1 MDGGL
6 LPSRLRVQRAGNRR
20 LPSKTRIARL
30 RQTQTTLAIRTSA
43 PRICLRQDLLARPAQ
58 YIAGRLFQALQQRL
72 IRPDD
77 AELRVVRQNHIEDGI
92 EGVRPLLLRAC
103 HLLLQPQILHRH
115 SQLPRRR
122 FQKLQFFPPVP
133 TTVRA
138 RQRQHSDRRLF
149 SLYRQQHHMMNTVLP
164 QLPPLHLRHLREFHH
179 HRSVFA
185 ENTCLG
191 FTRPSLP
198 KGAQKFSRQAGVLR
212 GHHALADHP
221 LEPRRFRSHHRLQ
234 SFQRGLHHGRM
245 ILAARNGDAQPVQH
259 RQPARAQPQ
268 VLQHHHQQARP
279 KHRLRQ

>member
-1 MDGGL
+1 MRYFSSAI
-6 LPSRLRVQRAGNRR
+6 SRAVVSCTTWMVAFCPPGSRVQRTGNRR

-92 EGVRPLLLRAC
+92 GRCSPTAAASVSPAPAAADSPPPFPASAPPFPETPVLPAC
-103 HLLLQPQILHRH
+103 ADDG
-115 SQLPRRR
+115 PRTPAPA
-122 FQKLQFFPPVP
+122 F
-133 TTVRA
+133 
-138 RQRQHSDRRLF
+138 DRRLF

-198 KGAQKFSRQAGVLR
+198 RARRNSADKPECWR

-221 LEPRRFRSHHRLQ
+221 LEPRRFAPTTAFSRS
-234 SFQRGLHHGRM
+234 SAVCIMG
-245 ILAARNGDAQPVQH
+245 A
-259 RQPARAQPQ
+259 
-268 VLQHHHQQARP
+268 
-279 KHRLRQ
+279 